1 MCLRGLLAGLA
12 LLAAPAEAA
21 EIYRCVEADG
31 SVRFTNDA
39 SRCPGAPPH
48 ALKGEI
54 QQPAAPPPAVA
65 PDAGAA
71 ARGQTPWRGTRAAL
85 LALFEP
91 DGAGWEIVE
100 EAPSDPA
107 RDPDLRGSGVRALV
121 ARHYTRARGPRSE
134 VCSVEIWAFDDAKRV
149 ATVRMGLDRPGWRYH
164 QEGSLLVMLRGVI
177 FQRGQG
183 FQKGLFPDCER
194 LGERIRV
201 RVAARV
207 R

>member
-12 LLAAPAEAA
+12 LLAAPASAA
-21 EIYRCVEADG
+21 EVYRCVEADG

-48 ALKGEI
+48 ALKSEI
-54 QQPAAPPPAVA
+54 QRPAAPPPAVA

-71 ARGQTPWRGTRAAL
+71 APGKAPWRGTRAAL

-91 DGAGWEIVE
+91 AGTGWEIVE
-100 EAPSDPA
+100 EAPSDA
-107 RDPDLRGSGVRALV
+107 RGDPDLRHSGVHTLA

-134 VCSVEIWAFDDAKRV
+134 VCSVEVWAFDDAKRV
-149 ATVRMGLDRPGWRYH
+149 ASARVGLERPGWRYH

-183 FQKGLFPDCER
+183 FQKGMFPDCER
-194 LGERIRV
+194 LGERIRT
-201 RVAARV
+201 RIAARV